1 MQVSMSQ
8 RGPMPH
14 PALHP
19 ALLGQSMHSELNAF
33 FPFDPYR
40 LPRSGSYI
48 QAVYREW
55 SSVAIDDDE
64 DEDEDEEQEDEGE
77 EDDVDKGTGRS
88 QIPAQRIIVNGV
100 RKEGEEDDADR
111 LGESFGGMSISP
123 RLASAMSVSVS

>member
-1 MQVSMSQ
+1 
-8 RGPMPH
+8 MPH